1 MKKIVLGLIVLVVLI
16 GIVFFIQSS
25 NSETFV
31 TGETLITP
39 ADSTATQTST
49 PSSSTTTEAS
59 TTPTSSET
67 ADIKSKFEVLQES
80 ASKGNA
86 KAQNELGNM
95 FATGSAPVQSDNEAL
110 KWFEKSANQGYAE
123 AQYNLGTMYQNA
135 IGVDQDFKKAVKYY
149 KLAAAQGHA
158 EAKNNLEAL
167 CEEDST
173 LCK

>member
-1 MKKIVLGLIVLVVLI
+1 MKKIVLGLIVLVILL

-25 NSETFV
+25 SSETFV

-39 ADSTATQTST
+39 ANSTATETST
-49 PSSSTTTEAS
+49 T
-59 TTPTSSET
+59 SET
-67 ADIKSKFEVLQES
+67 PDTKSKFEVLQET

>member
-1 MKKIVLGLIVLVVLI
+1 MKRIVLGLIVLVILL

-25 NSETFV
+25 SSETFV

-39 ADSTATQTST
+39 ANSTVKETAT
-49 PSSSTTTEAS
+49 SS
-59 TTPTSSET
+59 TSSEPSDT
-67 ADIKSKFEVLQES
+67 KSKFEVLQES
-80 ASKGNA
+80 ASKGNS

-95 FATGSAPVQSDNEAL
+95 FANGSAPVQSDNEAL
-110 KWFEKSANQGYAE
+110 KWFEKSANQGYSE

-149 KLAAAQGHA
+149 NLAAAQGHA
-158 EAKNNLEAL
+158 EAKNNLEVL
-167 CEEDST
+167 CAEDST